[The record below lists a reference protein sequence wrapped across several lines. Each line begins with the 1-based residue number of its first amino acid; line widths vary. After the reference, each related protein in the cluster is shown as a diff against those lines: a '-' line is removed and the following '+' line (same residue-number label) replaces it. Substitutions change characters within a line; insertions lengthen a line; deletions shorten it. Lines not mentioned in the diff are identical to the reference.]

1 MFSKSGPESCG
12 LWTFG
17 KRRLYAKI
25 FCLGFIKIKI
35 YKFEDDGYKYE
46 NNFLKFYPQNT
57 QVRHFWCQFQSLLF
71 LDKTLQFNKF
81 SCTELKY
88 DSRF

>member
-1 MFSKSGPESCG
+1 MFSKPGPGSCG

-25 FCLGFIKIKI
+25 YCLGFIKIKI

-46 NNFLKFYPQNT
+46 NNF
-57 QVRHFWCQFQSLLF
+57 
-71 LDKTLQFNKF
+71 
-81 SCTELKY
+81 
-88 DSRF
+88 